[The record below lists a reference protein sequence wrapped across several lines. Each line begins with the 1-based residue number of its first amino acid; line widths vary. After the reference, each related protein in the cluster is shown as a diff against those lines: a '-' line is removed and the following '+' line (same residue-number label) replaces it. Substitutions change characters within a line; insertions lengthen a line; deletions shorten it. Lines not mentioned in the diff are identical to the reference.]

1 MQSAHP
7 ASTSRVRLIHWNAAE
22 AAERAAR
29 LRAAGYRVEFEMLTP
44 EGLRELRANPP
55 HAVVIDL
62 SRTPS
67 HGRDVGLGLRSY
79 KATRHVPLVF
89 VEGDREKVARLK
101 ELLPD
106 AVYTTWSRIRGSLK
120 RAIAEPPRDPA
131 VPGSVLAGYSGTPLT
146 KKLGIK
152 VNSLVALIGAPPG
165 FEKTLG
171 KLPDGVTLRR
181 RAGGRAD
188 LIIWF
193 SKSCKDLESRIGR
206 VAERV
211 GRDGLWIAW
220 PKKSSRK
227 AADLSQAEVRR
238 IGLAAGLVDYKVCAI
253 DATWSGLKFT
263 RKKGK

>member
-1 MQSAHP
+1 M
-7 ASTSRVRLIHWNAAE
+7 
-22 AAERAAR
+22 
-29 LRAAGYRVEFEMLTP
+29 
-44 EGLRELRANPP
+44 
-55 HAVVIDL
+55 
-62 SRTPS
+62 
-67 HGRDVGLGLRSY
+67 
-79 KATRHVPLVF
+79 
-89 VEGDREKVARLK
+89 
-101 ELLPD
+101 
-106 AVYTTWSRIRGSLK
+106 
-120 RAIAEPPRDPA
+120 
-131 VPGSVLAGYSGTPLT
+131 PGSVLAGYAGTPLT

-263 RKKGK
+263 RKKAK